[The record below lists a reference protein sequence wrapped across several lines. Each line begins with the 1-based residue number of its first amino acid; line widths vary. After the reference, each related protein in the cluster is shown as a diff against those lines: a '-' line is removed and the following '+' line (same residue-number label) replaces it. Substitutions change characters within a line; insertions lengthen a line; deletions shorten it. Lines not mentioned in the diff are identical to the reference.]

1 MMDPPLNVTLLDGSV
16 EELFEGDIVLTKDQR
31 LNRKGALASTWPNAV
46 VPYIITKSSRG
57 DETIILEAIAHWE
70 NATCLSFERKRG
82 QYRKGPHIRF
92 EKLSGCWSY
101 VGMRKS
107 KEGQTISIGNNC
119 EYLGIVVHEI
129 GHAIGF
135 WHEQSRT
142 DRDSYVTVISEN
154 IQTDRGGN
162 FNIAFT
168 EQSLGVPYDLNS
180 LMHYGGFAFTNN
192 GFPTLVTN
200 DIAQAGLIGNRDV
213 LSHRDKHLAN
223 LMYLCDASCSSP
235 PTCANGG
242 YVDSSCTC
250 VCPPGTSGTTCQ
262 TVTGTYYEAPCGDQD
277 ITTESNITSPD
288 YPSIYAPGLH
298 CVWIVTA
305 PEGMQVLIEFGAF
318 KMFGRSG
325 VRCPFDWVTVHT
337 DSDSIPDY
345 VNCDEELQ
353 DKNITSSGGRLAL
366 EFHSY
371 GGGSFPANQT
381 GFTATV
387 TFV

>member
-1 MMDPPLNVTLLDGSV
+1 
-16 EELFEGDIVLTKDQR
+16 
-31 LNRKGALASTWPNAV
+31 
-46 VPYIITKSSRG
+46 
-57 DETIILEAIAHWE
+57 
-70 NATCLSFERKRG
+70 
-82 QYRKGPHIRF
+82 
-92 EKLSGCWSY
+92 
-101 VGMRKS
+101 
-107 KEGQTISIGNNC
+107 
-119 EYLGIVVHEI
+119 
-129 GHAIGF
+129 
-135 WHEQSRT
+135 
-142 DRDSYVTVISEN
+142 
-154 IQTDRGGN
+154 
-162 FNIAFT
+162 
-168 EQSLGVPYDLNS
+168 
-180 LMHYGGFAFTNN
+180 MHYGGFAFTNN

-200 DIAQAGLIGNRDV
+200 DIVNSGLIGNRNG
-213 LSHRDKHLAN
+213 LSHRDKQLAN
-223 LMYLCDASCSSP
+223 LMYLCDAICSSP

-250 VCPPGTSGTTCQ
+250 VCPPGTSGATCQ
-262 TVTGTYYEAPCGDQD
+262 IVTGTYYEAPCGDQD

-305 PEGMQVLIEFGAF
+305 PEGMQVRIEFGTF

-325 VRCPFDWVTVHT
+325 GKCPFDWVTVHT

-345 VNCDEELQ
+345 VNCGTELQ
-353 DKNITSSGGRLAL
+353 DKNITSSDGRLAL